1 MDAKEVVKKGYEL
14 FGKGDMEAFME
25 MFIWRYWCNLQLYG
39 ENFKKI
45 FYFNKLLIELSNDR
59 KI

>member
-25 MFIWRYWCNLQLYG
+25 MVHDLS
-39 ENFKKI
+39 
-45 FYFNKLLIELSNDR
+45 LIH
-59 KI
+59 I